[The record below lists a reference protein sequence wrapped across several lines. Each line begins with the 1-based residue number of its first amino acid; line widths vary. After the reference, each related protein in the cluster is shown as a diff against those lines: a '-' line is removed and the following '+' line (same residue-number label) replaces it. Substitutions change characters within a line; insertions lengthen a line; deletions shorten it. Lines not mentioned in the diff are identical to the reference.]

1 MEIKVLQPGLFL
13 LLLGDSQ
20 CPTASTASNDRGEP
34 VMSQP
39 LFNVRIVWLWLDCV
53 LDIFRFKIFQDAFN
67 FPLALDLQAELS
79 GDLDVARLE
88 MLRGKYVP
96 SAVHLLGAKP
106 VN

>member
-1 MEIKVLQPGLFL
+1 
-13 LLLGDSQ
+13 
-20 CPTASTASNDRGEP
+20 
-34 VMSQP
+34 MSQP

-53 LDIFRFKIFQDAFN
+53 LDIFRFTIFQDAFN
-67 FPLALDLQAELS
+67 FSLALDLQAELS

-96 SAVHLLGAKP
+96 SAVHLLGAKM